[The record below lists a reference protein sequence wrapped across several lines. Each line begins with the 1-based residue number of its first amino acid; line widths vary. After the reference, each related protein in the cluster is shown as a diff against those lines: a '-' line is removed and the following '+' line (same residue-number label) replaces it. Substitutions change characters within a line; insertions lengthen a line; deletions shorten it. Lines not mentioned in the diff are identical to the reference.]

1 MSIFLLIIF
10 IVLSILTLCYVLLI
24 SFYTYGWISLKKYE
38 SKERI
43 FSTSVSII
51 VPARNEE
58 KKIIPCLSSL
68 IAQYYP
74 KNLLEIILI
83 DDSSTDKTSEL
94 VNDFIKNNSEV
105 NIKFLKLSD
114 NDKTNSNKKQAISY
128 GIKNSSGS
136 LIITTDADCILGEKW
151 VSSIVDYYEN
161 HDVKMIVSPV
171 VFKHEKH
178 FLKKLQSLEFMS
190 LISSGAA
197 AINLRKPIMCNGANL
212 AYEKEAFLNIN
223 GFEANKNYASGDDI
237 FLLLEIKKH
246 FGRNSIQFL
255 KNQDSIIYTEAASTI
270 KEFVNQRIR
279 WISKSKAYKDFGI
292 ISVALIIFMFN
303 FGIVAGL
310 IAGFF
315 FSDLLF
321 WVLIMF
327 CIKVLIDFPI
337 LFSFSKF
344 IKQRKMLWY
353 YLPLQVI
360 YVFYITI
367 FGIIGNLSPFNWKGR
382 KIIN

>member
-1 MSIFLLIIF
+1 MSNFLLIFF
-10 IVLSILTLCYVLLI
+10 IVLSILTLAYVLLI
-24 SFYTYGWISLKKYE
+24 SFYTYGWISLKKHE
-38 SKERI
+38 KTSRN

-58 KKIIPCLSSL
+58 KTIIPCLSSL
-68 IAQYYP
+68 IAQDYP
-74 KNLLEIILI
+74 KNILEIILI

-94 VNDFIKNNSEV
+94 VKDFIKNNSGE
-105 NIKFLKLSD
+105 NIKYLKLSD

-136 LIITTDADCILGEKW
+136 LIITTDADCISGEKW
-151 VSSIVDYYEN
+151 ISSIVDYYEN
-161 HDVKMIVSPV
+161 HDAKMIVSPV
-171 VFKHEKH
+171 VFKHEKS
-178 FLKKLQSLEFMS
+178 FLRKLQSLEFMS
-190 LISSGAA
+190 LISSSSA

-212 AYEKEAFLNIN
+212 AYEKEAFVNIN

-255 KNQDSIIYTEAASTI
+255 KNQDAIIYTEAVSTI
-270 KEFVNQRIR
+270 KEFINQRIR

-292 ISVALIIFMFN
+292 ISVALIIFLFN
-303 FGIVAGL
+303 FGIVAAL
-310 IAGFF
+310 IAGIF
-315 FSDLLF
+315 FSDILF
-321 WVLIMF
+321 WVLFMF

-344 IKQRKMLWY
+344 IKQRKLLWY
-353 YLPLQVI
+353 YLPLQLI

-367 FGIIGNLSPFNWKGR
+367 FGIIGNIIPYNWKGR
-382 KIIN
+382 KINN